1 MSKPMTDADLDRIE
15 RHAALVYDG
24 YNGSD
29 LLDLVREVR
38 RLTAG
43 IRTKAEAW
51 VDVAVGRRGG
61 RWHPDALAFRVTAD
75 FRTLI
80 GDDDE

>member
-1 MSKPMTDADLDRIE
+1 MTEEPTVSKPMTDADLDRIE

-51 VDVAVGRRGG
+51 DRDA
-61 RWHPDALAFRVTAD
+61 PDALAFRVTAD

-80 GDDDE
+80 GDNRE